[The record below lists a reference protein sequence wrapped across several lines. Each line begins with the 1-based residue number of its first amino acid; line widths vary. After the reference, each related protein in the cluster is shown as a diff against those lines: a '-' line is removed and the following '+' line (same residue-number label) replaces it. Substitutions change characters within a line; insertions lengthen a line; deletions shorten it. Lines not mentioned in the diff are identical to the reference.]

1 MRAKKIMIQGTMSN
15 SGKSFLTAALCRI
28 FVQDGYRTAPFKSQN
43 MALNSYITEEGLEI
57 GRAQAMQAE
66 AAKIRPAADMN
77 PILLKPTSQ
86 MGSQVIVRGEV
97 AGNWKAMDYYR
108 RKAEFIPVIRQAFD
122 RLEEQYDVIVL
133 EGAGSPA
140 EINLRENDIVNMG
153 MAEMA
158 EAPVLLVGDIDRG
171 GVFASLYGTV
181 MLLEPDERARIKGL
195 VINKFRGDMKLLEPG
210 LKMIEERLKI
220 PVVGVIPMESIDLDD
235 EDSLSD
241 RLNQDGSGGLK
252 EGKAWPERK
261 FKQGKQEPEAI
272 LDIAVIRFP
281 HISNFTDFNCLE
293 RRPGVSLRYV
303 DHVLCLG
310 SPDLVILP
318 GTKNTM
324 ADLAWLREGK
334 MESAVLELTEEKKAK
349 VIGIC
354 GGYQMLGRWLR
365 DPEGA
370 EGEAGGCMKGM
381 GLLPVETV
389 FSREKT
395 RTRIRGTLTEESRM
409 FAGYSGEAVEG
420 YEIHMGQTMLAE
432 DQDET
437 ETARCDR
444 SVSVIQLSDGRPDG
458 MERADGRV
466 LGSYLHG
473 LFDNGALTEALLEN
487 LARQKGPDFA
497 RAWTSGRER
506 KEESAEEYKEK
517 QYDKLADLVRRSL
530 DMEKIYEILES
541 GGGSSN
547 HPVQ

>member
-1 MRAKKIMIQGTMSN
+1 
-15 SGKSFLTAALCRI
+15 
-28 FVQDGYRTAPFKSQN
+28 
-43 MALNSYITEEGLEI
+43 
-57 GRAQAMQAE
+57 
-66 AAKIRPAADMN
+66 
-77 PILLKPTSQ
+77 
-86 MGSQVIVRGEV
+86 
-97 AGNWKAMDYYR
+97 
-108 RKAEFIPVIRQAFD
+108 
-122 RLEEQYDVIVL
+122 
-133 EGAGSPA
+133 
-140 EINLRENDIVNMG
+140 
-153 MAEMA
+153 
-158 EAPVLLVGDIDRG
+158 
-171 GVFASLYGTV
+171 
-181 MLLEPDERARIKGL
+181 
-195 VINKFRGDMKLLEPG
+195 
-210 LKMIEERLKI
+210 
-220 PVVGVIPMESIDLDD
+220 
-235 EDSLSD
+235 
-241 RLNQDGSGGLK
+241 
-252 EGKAWPERK
+252 
-261 FKQGKQEPEAI
+261 
-272 LDIAVIRFP
+272 
-281 HISNFTDFNCLE
+281 
-293 RRPGVSLRYV
+293 
-303 DHVLCLG
+303 
-310 SPDLVILP
+310 
-318 GTKNTM
+318 
-324 ADLAWLREGK
+324 